1 MAAGREIKILEREF
15 KSKLGSRVRQFL
27 ILDKKIVAK
36 RWKSLAIAALERQ
49 VVLAAH
55 VLVVAAEI
63 ARASAFLR
71 KKLLD
76 RFVWL
81 DKFSDQSFA
90 EVCATVIN
98 RGRQSEFAVR
108 GLLVERFIPDMAE
121 MEALLLDLK
130 KAVKLAE
137 KDWGAPTLKSGL
149 RTKNGR
155 QIADWVV
162 CSVHKDGRIWVM
174 ALVESKSIS
183 NMEELIEKEGRGAGQ
198 FMWDYLRA
206 KGEGLVIDVVD
217 AQGNVTPQVFDASK
231 VVLEPMVSGAA
242 KTPKYP
248 TRFIGVIP
256 EKFTARQRLNAASAG
271 LKIEEWKWPVS
282 RSEMLKLMAAI
293 EKNFG

>member
-1 MAAGREIKILEREF
+1 MAVGREIKFLERMF

-36 RWKSLAIAALERQ
+36 RWKSIANAALERQ
-49 VVLAAH
+49 VVRAPD
-55 VLVVAAEI
+55 VLLVAAEI

-81 DKFSDQSFA
+81 NKFSDQSFA
-90 EVCATVIN
+90 EVCATVLT
-98 RGRQSEFAVR
+98 RGRRSEFAIR

-121 MEALLLDLK
+121 MESLFLDLK

-137 KDWGAPTLKSGL
+137 KDWGAPTLLSGL

-217 AQGNVTPQVFDASK
+217 AQGNVAPRVFDAAK
-231 VVLEPMVSGAA
+231 VVLEPIVSGAT
-242 KTPKYP
+242 KMPKYP
-248 TRFIGVIP
+248 TRLIGVIP
-256 EKFTARQRLNAASAG
+256 AKFTARQRLNIASAG

-282 RSEMLKLMAAI
+282 QSEVLKLIAAI
-293 EKNFG
+293 KENFS